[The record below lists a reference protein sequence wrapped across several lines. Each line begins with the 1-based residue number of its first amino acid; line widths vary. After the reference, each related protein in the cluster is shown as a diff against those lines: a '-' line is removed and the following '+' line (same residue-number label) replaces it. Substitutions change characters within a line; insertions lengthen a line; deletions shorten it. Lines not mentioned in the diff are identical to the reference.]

1 MKIKYLF
8 LQSIVILFGFCIL
21 TFLILFPLFEG
32 RASHL
37 NLFQI
42 YLDYFI
48 LYIYLASFPFF
59 DVIYR
64 LLKLLEN
71 LKQNKWNSQ
80 SSLDYLRR
88 IKNQTRIL
96 TLLILGAGI
105 YIAFFHHPEDDPAG
119 FLGLCI
125 LVMSLSFIVSLIASI
140 FEKKLHHLL
149 KF

>member
-1 MKIKYLF
+1 MKIVFSFIQIFTLILGIIVLF
-8 LQSIVILFGFCIL
+8 
-21 TFLILFPLFEG
+21 FLIIFPLIEG
-32 RASHL
+32 RATHL

-59 DVIYR
+59 DVLYR

-71 LKQNKWNSQ
+71 FKQNKLYSQ
-80 SSLDYLRR
+80 CSLDYLRR

-105 YIAFFHHPEDDPAG
+105 YIGFFHHPEDDPAG